1 MATQNGTD
9 LILMVDGERF
19 AAATANEISLTRAMR
34 DVTNKDSGSWKENEY
49 GLGEGSM
56 NGTGLFLTDSV
67 NLLPYSETLTNA
79 SWIKTGLV
87 VDSTQVLGPDGLKNA
102 FNLSSL
108 SNGDTLKNTPLGLN
122 GGATFVFS
130 VWVKGSGDIEI
141 QAGDEDGVN
150 NNPLA
155 LTSSWQRV
163 SIYYDT
169 INGVDC
175 FGGIFI
181 DTATSLQVYGPQL
194 EYGAEPTAYKPSG
207 KGYSYLS
214 SALINKTKVQ
224 CILTNQVDYK
234 LTGECLVSNL
244 TLTAPME
251 ENVTFTADFSLSG
264 LINEGTI

>member
-1 MATQNGTD
+1 MTQNGTD
-9 LILMVDGERF
+9 IILMVDGERF

-34 DVTNKDSGSWKENEY
+34 DVTNKDSGNWKENEY

-67 NLLPYSETLTNA
+67 NLLPFSETLTNA
-79 SWIKTGLV
+79 SWNKSGLV
-87 VDSTQVLGPDGLKNA
+87 VDSAQVLGPDGLKNA

-108 SNGDTLKNTPLGLN
+108 SNGDGLSSSFLPLESPN
-122 GGATFVFS
+122 EITFS
-130 VWVKGSGDIEI
+130 VWLKGSGDIDLLVGDD
-141 QAGDEDGVN
+141 AGAENIAVS
-150 NNPLA
+150 
-155 LTSSWQRV
+155 LTSSWVRHDLKY
-163 SIYYDT
+163 ILDT
-169 INGVDC
+169 GVDC
-175 FGGIFI
+175 YVKITI

>member
-1 MATQNGTD
+1 MTQNGTD
-9 LILMVDGERF
+9 IILMVDGERF

-34 DVTNKDSGSWKENEY
+34 DITNKDSGSWKENEY

-79 SWIKTGLV
+79 SWVKNGLV
-87 VDSTQVLGPDGLKNA
+87 VDSTKVIGPEGLKNA

-108 SNGDTLKNTPLGLN
+108 SNGDGLSSPILYLELPN
-122 GGATFVFS
+122 EITFS
-130 VWVKGSGDIEI
+130 VWLKGSGDVII
-141 QAGDEDGVN
+141 IVGDDSSTTNSIVT
-150 NNPLA
+150 
-155 LTSSWQRV
+155 LTSSWVRYDV
-163 SIYYDT
+163 SYTLDT
-169 INGVDC
+169 GVDC
-175 FGGIFI
+175 YVRIEIG
-181 DTATSLQVYGPQL
+181 TATSLQVYGPQL

-244 TLTAPME
+244 TLSAPME

>member
-1 MATQNGTD
+1 MTQNGTD
-9 LILMVDGERF
+9 IILMVDGERF

-67 NLLPYSETLTNA
+67 NLLPFSETLTNA

-87 VDSTQVLGPDGLKNA
+87 VDSAKVLGPDGLKNA

-108 SNGDTLKNTPLGLN
+108 SNGDTLSSMPITLESLN
-122 GGATFVFS
+122 FVTFS
-130 VWVKGSGDIEI
+130 VWVKGIGGIGLYLEDDGDSSTSSNI
-141 QAGDEDGVN
+141 
-150 NNPLA
+150 LS
-155 LTSSWQRV
+155 SSWQR
-163 SIYYDT
+163 IYLT
-169 INGVDC
+169 FELTSGVDVLC
-175 FGGIFI
+175 RI
-181 DTATSLQVYGPQL
+181 DVGDATSLQVYGPQL

-234 LTGECLVSNL
+234 LTGQCLVSNL

-264 LINEGTI
+264 LINEATI